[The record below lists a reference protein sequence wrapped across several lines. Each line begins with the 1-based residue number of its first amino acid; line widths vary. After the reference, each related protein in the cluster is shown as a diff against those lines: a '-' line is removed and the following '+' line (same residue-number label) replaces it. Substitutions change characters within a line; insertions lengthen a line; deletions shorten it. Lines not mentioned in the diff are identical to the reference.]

1 MKSFFKRT
9 KILPQVKLKHL
20 NIVGS
25 EDVDYSKAMTEIAG
39 YKNTW
44 LSKRIRFVNKFSIVF
59 LLIAEIRK
67 MDISKI
73 EESKDCKIKRPVNID
88 FICFQAFMEL
98 QAQLSGEISGEGT
111 QGAIAKAIAT
121 ATYESN
127 NEDDYKGGESK
138 EFLKWQNKIL
148 NQPLTEMMGLFNWIT
163 KSLEESITTWNERF
177 SSVSIDDPEYDQAGG
192 DRMGQFNVI
201 NTIKG
206 ICTDFNVPFKEA
218 WLMSYNLVQSNN
230 YAQATAS
237 RIQDDMRIYKEVK
250 LKAQQRQ

>member
-25 EDVDYSKAMTEIAG
+25 EDIDYAKAMTEIAG

-73 EESKDCKIKRPVNID
+73 EESKDCKIKRPLNID

-138 EFLKWQNKIL
+138 EFLKWQKKIL

-163 KSLEESITTWNERF
+163 KSLEESITMWNDRF
-177 SSVSIDDPEYDQAGG
+177 SSVALDDPDYDLANG
-192 DRMGQFNVI
+192 DRMGQFNVV

-206 ICTDFNVPFKEA
+206 ICNDFNLPFEKA
-218 WLMSYNLVQSNN
+218 WLMSYNLVQTNN
-230 YAQATAS
+230 YSQATAS
-237 RIQDDMRIYKEVK
+237 RIQDDLRIYKEAK
-250 LKAQQRQ
+250 LKAQRN

>member
-25 EDVDYSKAMTEIAG
+25 EDIDYSKAMTEIAG

-73 EESKDCKIKRPVNID
+73 EHSKDCKIKRPVNID

-138 EFLKWQNKIL
+138 EFLNGKRK
-148 NQPLTEMMGLFNWIT
+148 
-163 KSLEESITTWNERF
+163 
-177 SSVSIDDPEYDQAGG
+177 Y
-192 DRMGQFNVI
+192 
-201 NTIKG
+201 
-206 ICTDFNVPFKEA
+206 
-218 WLMSYNLVQSNN
+218 
-230 YAQATAS
+230 
-237 RIQDDMRIYKEVK
+237 
-250 LKAQQRQ
+250 